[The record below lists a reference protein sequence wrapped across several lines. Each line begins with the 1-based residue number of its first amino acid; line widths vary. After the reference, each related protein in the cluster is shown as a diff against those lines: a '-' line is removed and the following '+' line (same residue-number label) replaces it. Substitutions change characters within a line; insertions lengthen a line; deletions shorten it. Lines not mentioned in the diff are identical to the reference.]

1 MYTVLEVRISDSTE
15 RRTMYNCITAMY
27 TVLAVGTMYTA
38 VLEVG
43 ISRPTRKHSKIF
55 KLLQL
60 NMTAV

>member
-1 MYTVLEVRISDSTE
+1 MYTLLEVGISDSTE

-27 TVLAVGTMYTA
+27 TVLAVGTMYT